1 MGINRL
7 LVALY
12 PRQWR
17 ETFGDE
23 FSALLEK
30 TRLTPAVI
38 VDVAIHAA
46 RLRVG
51 THGRLTLVLM
61 SLLWSAC
68 FESISFH
75 AGLTANI
82 LWSPSN
88 PERAL
93 ALLATTGPWLALGA
107 VSLVRH
113 HSRAHDPA
121 SNSTMA

>member
-1 MGINRL
+1 MTRL

-12 PRQWR
+12 PREWR

-23 FSALLEK
+23 LAALLEE

-38 VDVAIHAA
+38 IDVAIHAA

-51 THGRLTLVLM
+51 THRRLTLVLV

-68 FESISFH
+68 FNDISVH
-75 AGLTANI
+75 ARLTANI
-82 LWSPSN
+82 LWAPSN

-93 ALLATTGPWLALGA
+93 ALLATTGPWLALA
-107 VSLVRH
+107 VASLIHYR
-113 HSRAHDPA
+113 SSARDPA
-121 SNSTMA
+121 SNSTAA